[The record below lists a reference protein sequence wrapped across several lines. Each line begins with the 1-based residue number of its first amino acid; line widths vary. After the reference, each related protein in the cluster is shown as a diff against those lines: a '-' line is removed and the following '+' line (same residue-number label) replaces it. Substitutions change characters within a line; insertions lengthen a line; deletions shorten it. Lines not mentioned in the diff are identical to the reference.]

1 MNFLKK
7 LILYWTAIAGIFWIL
22 SNKIFI
28 TEFNIIGGYFAY
40 IFIAMLFGLSNS
52 IIKPIL
58 NILTLPIKF
67 LTLGFSSIAI
77 NTLLLWGVTK
87 IINFLAI
94 SDIALNITDIT
105 TYVLSS
111 LIITLSLIIL
121 GWFLD

>member
-1 MNFLKK
+1 
-7 LILYWTAIAGIFWIL
+7 
-22 SNKIFI
+22 
-28 TEFNIIGGYFAY
+28 
-40 IFIAMLFGLSNS
+40 MLFGLSNS